1 MKPLF
6 LLIDEAKT
14 KLKSN
19 DPIFN
24 EQVQVMLAMLRS
36 VQAVPYRRSMLNGH
50 VHTLISA
57 TLVHAFNTN
66 ETIRMT
72 TRMYARFHDM
82 GISTK
87 FIEYLDRCVKEKLL
101 RSDISSQKAE
111 GNLTFTDTT
120 IAWLTPSEVA

>member
-19 DPIFN
+19 DSIFN

-72 TRMYARFHDM
+72 TRMYARFHDIW
-82 GISTK
+82 IS
-87 FIEYLDRCVKEKLL
+87 V
-101 RSDISSQKAE
+101 
-111 GNLTFTDTT
+111 
-120 IAWLTPSEVA
+120 